1 MEFREDRRRKAF
13 EENLEIIRHHNE
25 QFKQGKYSFKL
36 SRNDLADLSNQQ
48 YLRRYVRL
56 VNSEIDLT
64 DDRNYILGDTQ
75 FGNKEYPESLDWRL
89 KGFVTPPKNQ
99 KSCGS
104 CYAFSVVHSVE
115 GQLFKKLN
123 RIVELSEQQVV
134 DCSAS
139 HGNHGC
145 SGGSLRT
152 TMRYLESSGG
162 LMRESDYP
170 YTATVSNSFIKKIS
184 ILSSF
189 MFSLPQH
196 NKCSFD
202 RDWAIVNI
210 SSWSILPARN
220 ENIMKA
226 VLNEVGPIAVSIN
239 AAPKTFQLYSTG
251 VYDDPQCL
259 STTVNHAMLL
269 VGYTEDAWI
278 LKNWWGQRWG
288 ENGYMRVKRGVN
300 MCGISNY
307 AAYAIA

>member
-13 EENLEIIRHHNE
+13 EENLEIIRQHNE

-36 SRNDLADLSNQQ
+36 TRNDLADLSNQQ

-56 VNSEIDLT
+56 VNSEIDLS

-75 FGNKEYPESLDWRL
+75 FGNKEYPPTLDWRL

-170 YTATVSNSFIKKIS
+170 YTATVSYSFIK
-184 ILSSF
+184 F
-189 MFSLPQH
+189 
-196 NKCSFD
+196 
-202 RDWAIVNI
+202 
-210 SSWSILPARN
+210 
-220 ENIMKA
+220 
-226 VLNEVGPIAVSIN
+226 
-239 AAPKTFQLYSTG
+239 
-251 VYDDPQCL
+251 
-259 STTVNHAMLL
+259 
-269 VGYTEDAWI
+269 
-278 LKNWWGQRWG
+278 
-288 ENGYMRVKRGVN
+288 
-300 MCGISNY
+300 
-307 AAYAIA
+307 